1 MSSGSTSDQDG
12 LHRSLQRVL
21 TYTHVS
27 LGLPLL
33 LSTGCTLKKQ
43 PPSLIPGTAQP
54 AEELAGG

>member
-1 MSSGSTSDQDG
+1 
-12 LHRSLQRVL
+12 VL